1 MLLTPAAQD
10 DVADRI
16 AQIRK
21 LQMNLK
27 TPLQSAMHNTDRP
40 RLDKLMALLGGPI
53 RLDIIRLLA
62 QKTESVSVLADKL
75 DHSIG
80 LVSHN
85 LKLLREQNIV
95 ISTRAARHRFYS
107 LAPGIQIE
115 RTETDA
121 RLVFE
126 AAEGEKVNIVIS
138 LAQDTTPAT
147 GLVQADSDR
156 IDRFTNANNSH

>member
-1 MLLTPAAQD
+1 
-10 DVADRI
+10 
-16 AQIRK
+16 
-21 LQMNLK
+21 
-27 TPLQSAMHNTDRP
+27 
-40 RLDKLMALLGGPI
+40 MALLGGPI
-53 RLDIIRLLA
+53 RLDIIRLLT

-115 RTETDA
+115 RSETNA

-126 AAEGEKVNIVIS
+126 AADGEKVNIVIS
-138 LAQDTTPAT
+138 LADETSTPVPAPPPAS
-147 GLVQADSDR
+147 GIVQADSER
-156 IDRFTNANNSH
+156 IDRFTNVNRSL